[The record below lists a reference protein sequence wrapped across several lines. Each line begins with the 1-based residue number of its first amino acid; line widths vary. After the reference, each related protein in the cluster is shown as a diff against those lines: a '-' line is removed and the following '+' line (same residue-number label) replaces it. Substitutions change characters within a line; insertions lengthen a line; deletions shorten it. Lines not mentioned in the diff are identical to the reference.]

1 MAIKIN
7 REMACDLNNPSSEL
21 LNHCINQHQ
30 SDFWRL
36 EKLSDYYDGK
46 QDILKRTKDSAAAPN
61 NKVVVN
67 HAKYVTDMNVGFM
80 VGNPVAYTSSDDIQS
95 ILDAYTKVDIVSHD
109 TELEKDLS
117 VFGIGYELIYMN
129 QEPQT
134 GKVFADIK
142 CIDPR
147 GIFLVTD
154 DTIDT
159 NPLFAVHYQP
169 IYNLQGAVDYYLVK
183 YYNDNRVLTYRAA
196 SIGFGDYQLI
206 KALPHY
212 FKAVPVI
219 EYRNNEERQGD
230 FEQAISL
237 IDAYNLLQSDRLNDK
252 EAFVDAILVILGFDL
267 RDGDGE
273 RLAKERLLINT
284 NAPGESSVSY
294 LTKTM
299 DESSVAILRDSLLED
314 IHKVTYVPNMND
326 KNFSG
331 NVSGEAMK
339 YKLFGLLQLM
349 SVKSRYMIKGL
360 RQRLIL
366 FANYLEIGNNN
377 VDIDG
382 IKIKLKPNLPINTT
396 DIVNQIVQAHQAGI
410 LPLKVLLSWLPD
422 IDNVDEVLEQLQE
435 EKEEAIELNQK
446 AMGVQSEESH
456 SNLDDPPDENEEEN
470 QDNKNKKS
478 NNQTN
483 QKGDQEN
490 GQNKNNK
497 KQNSKN

>member
-7 REMACDLNNPSSEL
+7 REMAGDLNNPSSEL

-46 QDILKRTKDSAAAPN
+46 QDILKRTKDNSAAPN

-80 VGNPVAYTSSDDIQS
+80 VGNPVAYTSSDDIQA

-129 QEPQT
+129 KDPLT

-154 DTIDT
+154 DTIDA

-169 IYNLQGAVDYYLVK
+169 VYNLQGAVEYYLVK
-183 YYNDNRVLTYRAA
+183 YYNDNRVLTYKAA
-196 SIGFGDYQLI
+196 SIGFGDYQLL
-206 KALPHY
+206 KAVPHY

-237 IDAYNLLQSDRLNDK
+237 IDAYNLLQSDRINDK
-252 EAFVDAILVILGFDL
+252 EAFVDAILFIRGFTL
-267 RDGDGE
+267 EAGDGAI
-273 RLAKERLLINT
+273 LASEKLLQAS
-284 NAPGESSVSY
+284 APPNEVDASY
-294 LTKTM
+294 LTKQM
-299 DESSVAILRDSLLED
+299 DENSVAVLRDALLED

-360 RQRLIL
+360 RQRLVL
-366 FANYLEIGNNN
+366 FANYLEISNNSI
-377 VDIDG
+377 DIDA

-422 IDNVDEVLEQLQE
+422 IDNVDEVIEQLQE
-435 EKEEAIELNQK
+435 EKEEAIEMNQK
-446 AMGVQSEESH
+446 AMGVQAEDSH
-456 SNLDDPPDENEEEN
+456 SNLNDDEEEN
-470 QDNKNKKS
+470 QDNNKQS
-478 NNQTN
+478 DSQTK

-490 GQNKNNK
+490 G
-497 KQNSKN
+497 

>member
-1 MAIKIN
+1 MAG
-7 REMACDLNNPSSEL
+7 DLNNPSFEL

-46 QDILKRTKDSAAAPN
+46 QEILKRTKDNSAAPN

-80 VGNPVAYTSSDDIQS
+80 VGNPVAYTSSDDIQA

-129 QEPQT
+129 KDPLT

-154 DTIDT
+154 DTIDA
-159 NPLFAVHYQP
+159 NPLFAIHYQP
-169 IYNLQGAVDYYLVK
+169 VYNLQGAVEYYLVK

-196 SIGFGDYQLI
+196 SIGFGDYQLL
-206 KALPHY
+206 KAVPHY

-237 IDAYNLLQSDRLNDK
+237 IDAYNLLQSDRINDK
-252 EAFVDAILVILGFDL
+252 EAFVDAILFIRGFTL
-267 RDGDGE
+267 EAGDGA
-273 RLAKERLLINT
+273 RLASEKLLQAS
-284 NAPGESSVSY
+284 APPNEVDASY
-294 LTKTM
+294 LTKQM
-299 DESSVAILRDSLLED
+299 DENSVAVLRDALLED

-360 RQRLIL
+360 RQRLVL
-366 FANYLEIGNNN
+366 FANYLEISNNSI
-377 VDIDG
+377 DIDA

-422 IDNVDEVLEQLQE
+422 IDNVDEVIEQLQE
-435 EKEEAIELNQK
+435 EKEEAIEMNQK
-446 AMGVQSEESH
+446 AMGVQAEDSLSD
-456 SNLDDPPDENEEEN
+456 LDDDEEEN
-470 QDNKNKKS
+470 QDNKQS
-478 NNQTN
+478 DSQTK
-483 QKGDQEN
+483 QKGGQEN
-490 GQNKNNK
+490 G
-497 KQNSKN
+497 

>member
-7 REMACDLNNPSSEL
+7 REVAGDLDSPTAEL
-21 LNHCINQHQ
+21 LNYCIGQHQ
-30 SDFWRL
+30 NEFWRL

-46 QDILKRTKDSAAAPN
+46 QEILKRTKDNSAVPN
-61 NKVVVN
+61 NKILVN

-80 VGNPVAYTSSDDIQS
+80 VGNPVAYTSSEDIQT

-117 VFGIGYELIYMN
+117 VFGVGYELIYLN
-129 QEPQT
+129 QDPLT
-134 GKVFADIK
+134 KDLYADIK

-154 DTIDT
+154 DTIDA

-169 IYNLQGAVDYYLVK
+169 VYDLRGAVDHYLVK
-183 YYNDNRVLTYRAA
+183 YYNDNRVITYTCD
-196 SIGFGDYQLI
+196 SVGFGSYELI
-206 KALPHY
+206 KTLPHY
-212 FKAVPVI
+212 FKAVPII

-252 EAFVDAILVILGFDL
+252 EAFVDAILFIRGFDL
-267 RDGDGE
+267 ADGSGE
-273 RLAKERLLINT
+273 MLASEKLLQTSANPT
-284 NAPGESSVSY
+284 EADASY
-294 LTKTM
+294 LTKQM

-349 SVKSRYMIKGL
+349 SVKERYMIKGL
-360 RQRLIL
+360 RQRLKI

-396 DIVNQIVQAHQAGI
+396 DIINQMVQAHQAGI
-410 LPLKVLLSWLPD
+410 IPLKTLLTWLPD

-435 EKEEAIELNQK
+435 EKEQAIKLNQK
-446 AMGVQSEESH
+446 VIGVQAEDSH
-456 SNLDDPPDENEEEN
+456 SDLEDDEEK
-470 QDNKNKKS
+470 DDKS
-478 NNQTN
+478 NI
-483 QKGDQEN
+483 QKEE
-490 GQNKNNK
+490 
-497 KQNSKN
+497 

>member
-7 REMACDLNNPSSEL
+7 REIAGDLNNPSVDL
-21 LNHCINQHQ
+21 LNYCINQHQ
-30 SDFWRL
+30 EQFWRF

-46 QDILKRTKDSAAAPN
+46 QAILKRTKDSAAAPN
-61 NKVVVN
+61 NKVVIN
-67 HAKYVTDMNVGFM
+67 HAKYVVDMNVGFM
-80 VGNPVAYTSSDDIQS
+80 VSNPIAYTSSDDIQA

-117 VFGIGYELIYMN
+117 VFGIGYELIYLN
-129 QEPQT
+129 KDSLT
-134 GKVFADIK
+134 GEVFADIK

-154 DTIDT
+154 DTIDA
-159 NPLFAVHYQP
+159 NPLFAIHYQAVH
-169 IYNLQGAVDYYLVK
+169 NLQGAVEYYLVK
-183 YYNDNRVLTYRAA
+183 YYTNDRVLTYKSS
-196 SIGFGDYQLI
+196 SIGFGTFEFI

-230 FEQAISL
+230 FEQAIS
-237 IDAYNLLQSDRLNDK
+237 IMDAYNLLQSDRLNDK
-252 EAFVDAILVILGFDL
+252 EAFVDAILVILGFSL
-267 RDGDGE
+267 KDGDGE

-314 IHKVTYVPNMND
+314 IHKITYVPNMND
-326 KNFSG
+326 ENFSG

-360 RQRLIL
+360 RQRLQI
-366 FANYLEIGNNN
+366 FATYLNISNTSI
-377 VDIDG
+377 DIDG

-410 LPLKVLLSWLPD
+410 LPLKVLLTWLPD
-422 IDNVDEVLEQLQE
+422 IDNVDEVIEQLQK
-435 EKEEAIELNQK
+435 EKEEAIEMSKK
-446 AMGVQSEESH
+446 AMGVQADDSH
-456 SNLDDPPDENEEEN
+456 SDLEDNPDDNNPQSDN
-470 QDNKNKKS
+470 QS
-478 NNQTN
+478 E
-483 QKGDQEN
+483 QKGDQKN
-490 GQNKNNK
+490 GQNKK
-497 KQNSKN
+497 

>member
-7 REMACDLNNPSSEL
+7 REMAGNLNSPTPEL
-21 LNHCINQHQ
+21 LNYCISQHL
-30 SDFWRL
+30 SLIGRL
-36 EKLSDYYDGK
+36 DKLSDYYDGK
-46 QDILKRTKDSAAAPN
+46 QDILKRTKDNDAAPN

-80 VGNPVAYTSSDDIQS
+80 VGNPVAYTSSDDIKS

-117 VFGIGYELIYMN
+117 VFGIGYELIYLN
-129 QEPQT
+129 EDKQT
-134 GKVFADIK
+134 GKTFADIK

-154 DTIDT
+154 DTIDA
-159 NPLFAVHYQP
+159 NPLFAVHYQKV
-169 IYNLQGAVDYYLVK
+169 YNLQGAIDHYLVK
-183 YYNDNRVLTYRAA
+183 YYNDNWVITYRAA

-237 IDAYNLLQSDRLNDK
+237 IDAYNSLQSDRLNDK
-252 EAFVDAILVILGFDL
+252 EAFVDAILFIRGFTL
-267 RDGDGE
+267 KDGDGA
-273 RLAKERLLINT
+273 RLASEKILQT
-284 NAPGESSVSY
+284 DATTTDADASY

-299 DESSVAILRDSLLED
+299 DESSVAILRDSFLED

-349 SVKSRYMIKGL
+349 SVKERYMIKGL

-366 FANYLEIGNNN
+366 FANYLEISNNN

-382 IKIKLKPNLPINTT
+382 IKINLKPNLPINTT
-396 DIVNQIVQAHQAGI
+396 DIINQIVQAHQAGI

-435 EKEEAIELNQK
+435 EKEEAIDMNQK
-446 AMGVQSEESH
+446 AMGVQSEDSH

-470 QDNKNKKS
+470 QDNNNNQS
-478 NNQTN
+478 DNQTN

-497 KQNSKN
+497 KQKSKN

>member
-7 REMACDLNNPSSEL
+7 REMAGDLNRPTPEL
-21 LNHCINQHQ
+21 LNYCINQHQ
-30 SDFWRL
+30 SKLSRL
-36 EKLSDYYDGK
+36 EKLSDYYDGE
-46 QDILKRTKDSAAAPN
+46 QTILKRTKDNDFTPN

-67 HAKYVTDMNVGFM
+67 HAKYVVDMNVGFM
-80 VGNPVAYTSSDDIQS
+80 VGNPVAYTGSDDIQP
-95 ILDAYTKVDIVSHD
+95 ILDAYAKVDIVSHD

-117 VFGIGYELIYMN
+117 VFGIGYELIYLN
-129 QEPQT
+129 QDLLTNELY
-134 GKVFADIK
+134 ADIK

-154 DTIDT
+154 DTIDA

-169 IYNLQGAVDYYLVK
+169 VLNLQGAIAYYLVK
-183 YYNDNRVLTYRAA
+183 YYNDSWVITYKC
-196 SIGFGDYQLI
+196 SSEGWGEYELI

-212 FKAVPVI
+212 FDTVPVI

-252 EAFVDAILVILGFDL
+252 EAFVDAILFIRGFTL
-267 RDGDGE
+267 QDGDGAK
-273 RLAKERLLINT
+273 LAKEKMMQT
-284 NAPGESSVSY
+284 SFKPDEVDASY
-294 LTKTM
+294 LTKQM

-314 IHKVTYVPNMND
+314 IHKITYVPNMND
-326 KNFSG
+326 ENFSG

-360 RQRLIL
+360 RQRLLI
-366 FANYLEIGNNN
+366 FANYLKISNTN
-377 VDIDG
+377 VDVDG

-422 IDNVDEVLEQLQE
+422 IDNVDEVLKQLQL
-435 EKEEAIELNQK
+435 EKVQAIQDNQK
-446 AMGVQSEESH
+446 VMGIQADDSH
-456 SNLDDPPDENEEEN
+456 SDLEEIDNQNEPDD
-470 QDNKNKKS
+470 
-478 NNQTN
+478 TN
-483 QKGDQEN
+483 RQKEKG
-490 GQNKNNK
+490 K
-497 KQNSKN
+497 

>member
-1 MAIKIN
+1 MTIKIN
-7 REMACDLNNPSSEL
+7 REIAGDLNNPTPEL
-21 LNHCINQHQ
+21 LNYCINQHQ
-30 SDFWRL
+30 SNFFRL

-46 QDILKRTKDSAAAPN
+46 QEILKRTKDSAAAPN
-61 NKVVVN
+61 NKVIIN

-80 VGNPVAYTSSDDIQS
+80 VGNPVAYTSSDDIQD

-117 VFGIGYELIYMN
+117 VFGVGYELIYLN
-129 QEPQT
+129 QDPLTKELY
-134 GKVFADIK
+134 ADIK

-154 DTIDT
+154 DTIDA
-159 NPLFAVHYQP
+159 NSLFAVHYQP
-169 IYNLQGAVDYYLVK
+169 IYNL
-183 YYNDNRVLTYRAA
+183 
-196 SIGFGDYQLI
+196 
-206 KALPHY
+206 
-212 FKAVPVI
+212 
-219 EYRNNEERQGD
+219 QGD

-267 RDGDGE
+267 QDGDGD
-273 RLAKERLLINT
+273 RLANEKILVNT
-284 NAPGESSVSY
+284 NAPAESSVSY
-294 LTKTM
+294 LTKSM

-314 IHKVTYVPNMND
+314 IHKITYIPNMND

-360 RQRLIL
+360 RQRLEI
-366 FANYLEIGNNN
+366 FANYLKITNNSI
-377 VDIDG
+377 DIYG

-396 DIVNQIVQAHQAGI
+396 DIINQIVQAHQSGI
-410 LPLKVLLSWLPD
+410 LPLKTLLTWLPD

-435 EKEEAIELNQK
+435 EKEQAIELNQK
-446 AMGVQSEESH
+446 VMGIQAEDSH
-456 SNLDDPPDENEEEN
+456 SDLEDDEEK
-470 QDNKNKKS
+470 DDKS
-478 NNQTN
+478 NI
-483 QKGDQEN
+483 QKEE
-490 GQNKNNK
+490 
-497 KQNSKN
+497 

>member
-1 MAIKIN
+1 MTIKIN
-7 REMACDLNNPSSEL
+7 REVAGDLNNPTSEL
-21 LNHCINQHQ
+21 LNYCINQHQ
-30 SDFWRL
+30 SEFFRL

-46 QDILKRTKDSAAAPN
+46 QDILKRTKDSTAAPN
-61 NKVVVN
+61 NKVLIN

-80 VGNPVAYTSSDDIQS
+80 VGNPVAYTSSDDIQA

-169 IYNLQGAVDYYLVK
+169 VYNLQGAVDYYLVK
-183 YYNDNRVLTYRAA
+183 YYNDNRILTYRAA

-206 KALPHY
+206 KGLPHY

-252 EAFVDAILVILGFDL
+252 EAFVDAILFIRGFTL
-267 RDGDGE
+267 KAGDGA
-273 RLAKERLLINT
+273 RLASEKILQTDATPTE
-284 NAPGESSVSY
+284 ADASY
-294 LTKTM
+294 LIKQM
-299 DESSVAILRDSLLED
+299 DENSVAILRDSLLED

-396 DIVNQIVQAHQAGI
+396 DIVNQIVQAHQAGV

-422 IDNVDEVLEQLQE
+422 IDNVNEVLEQLQE
-435 EKEEAIELNQK
+435 EKEQAIELNQK
-446 AMGVQSEESH
+446 VMGVQAEDSH
-456 SNLDDPPDENEEEN
+456 SDLEDNNSGGDSENTDEEKEEGE
-470 QDNKNKKS
+470 
-478 NNQTN
+478 
-483 QKGDQEN
+483 
-490 GQNKNNK
+490 
-497 KQNSKN
+497 

>member
-7 REMACDLNNPSSEL
+7 REIAGDLNNPSPEL
-21 LNHCINQHQ
+21 LNYCISQHQ
-30 SDFWRL
+30 MSLERL

-46 QDILKRTKDSAAAPN
+46 QKISERVKENSGAPN
-61 NKVVVN
+61 NRLVIN
-67 HAKYVTDMNVGFM
+67 HAKYVVDMNVGFM

-117 VFGIGYELIYMN
+117 VFGIGYELIYLN
-129 QEPQT
+129 DDDS
-134 GKVFADIK
+134 GVYADIK

-154 DTIDT
+154 DTIDA

-169 IYNLQGAVDYYLVK
+169 VINLQGGIEYYLVK
-183 YYNDNRVLTYRAA
+183 YYNDNRVITYRAS
-196 SIGFGDYQLI
+196 SIGFGDYELTDAKQ
-206 KALPHY
+206 HY
-212 FKAVPVI
+212 FNAVPVI

-252 EAFVDAILVILGFDL
+252 EAFVDAILFIRGFEL
-267 RDGDGE
+267 QDGDGE
-273 RLAKERLLINT
+273 RLATEKMLQTPASPNEVD
-284 NAPGESSVSY
+284 ASY

-299 DESSVAILRDSLLED
+299 DEGGVAILRDALLED
-314 IHKVTYVPNMND
+314 IHKITYIPSMND

-349 SVKSRYMIKGL
+349 AIKKRYMVKGL
-360 RQRLIL
+360 RQRLQI
-366 FANYLEIGNNN
+366 FANYLKISNK
-377 VDIDG
+377 VIDIAG
-382 IKIKLKPNLPINTT
+382 IKIKLKENLPVNTT

-410 LPLKVLLSWLPD
+410 LPLKVLLTWLPD
-422 IDNVDEVLEQLQE
+422 IDNVDEVLEQLKE
-435 EKEEAIELNQK
+435 EKEDAIELNQK
-446 AMGVQSEESH
+446 AMGIQAGDSH

-470 QDNKNKKS
+470 QDDNNNQS
-478 NNQTN
+478 DNQTN